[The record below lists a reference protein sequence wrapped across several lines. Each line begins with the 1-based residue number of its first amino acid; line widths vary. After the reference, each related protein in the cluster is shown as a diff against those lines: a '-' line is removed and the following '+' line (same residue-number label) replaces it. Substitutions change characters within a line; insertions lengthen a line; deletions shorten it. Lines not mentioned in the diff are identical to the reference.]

1 MAGEGDLPLGCGIY
15 QSCSHQALVPFVID
29 AQARQPGY
37 RVPLKQL
44 LQADHTLTRIFSQ
57 HIICKIDRQGDQQG

>member
-1 MAGEGDLPLGCGIY
+1 MAGEGNLP
-15 QSCSHQALVPFVID
+15 LVPFVID

-44 LQADHTLTRIFSQ
+44 FQADHTLTRIFSQ
-57 HIICKIDRQGDQQG
+57 HIICKRDKETNRVNLQQVGGTEQTQV